1 VQHSR
6 VVLHFQELRTNLDRG
21 SSADVR
27 RSGKKLAEGIAQ
39 R

>member
-1 VQHSR
+1 MREPCGPISIGR
-6 VVLHFQELRTNLDRG
+6 

-39 R
+39 REARAQQR